1 LIELVSLVS
10 LGWLSDAGAEYV
22 LILQTAIRSRTGSV
36 HECAGFEQGKP
47 MLAEGGKGL
56 ILSRDQLDL
65 IGTVGKSLPDQGVF
79 STVPG

>member
-1 LIELVSLVS
+1 
-10 LGWLSDAGAEYV
+10 
-22 LILQTAIRSRTGSV
+22 
-36 HECAGFEQGKP
+36 